1 MSQVIGWAPLHG
13 VGGITVNEFFDPPRS
28 TSDVICYISLLYPY
42 LINIVQIEHVHETYI
57 QIMSRLDAYLKLNSH
72 LAEHV
77 KFILSLLIFF
87 KKSMITKDFF

>member
-1 MSQVIGWAPLHG
+1 MEL
-13 VGGITVNEFFDPPRS
+13 R
-28 TSDVICYISLLYPY
+28 
-42 LINIVQIEHVHETYI
+42 INRVRPVEHVHETYI